1 MLTAALHTLG
11 GNRRLAEEAVQ
22 IAMVKAWRAA
32 ATFDPARPLAPW
44 LYAIARRSAIDIG
57 RKEQHH
63 WLLASDPPA
72 RQSLASVGDDF
83 ESATSAWVVREA
95 LDELPVREYKVM
107 RLSYFEGLTQVEI
120 AERLAIPVGT
130 VKSRAASAH
139 RRLRDRLS
147 TGSVRVDGRD
157 C

>member
-44 LYAIARRSAIDIG
+44 LYAIARRCAIDVG
-57 RKEQHH
+57 RQEQHH
-63 WLLASDPPA
+63 WLLPSDSPVGQAVAST
-72 RQSLASVGDDF
+72 GDDF
-83 ESATSAWVVREA
+83 ESATAAWAVRDA
-95 LDELPVREYKVM
+95 LDALPVREYKVM

-120 AERLAIPVGT
+120 AERLDIPVGT

-139 RRLRDRLS
+139 RRLRDELGPRLAVAAR
-147 TGSVRVDGRD
+147 VRV
-157 C
+157 